1 MKSQLG
7 YLRRNSFRQDYP
19 MTQLTPIQLEDGTI
33 IYIEATNNVDA
44 PPVITEVSPEGEE
57 EALIDKGWD
66 ADAAQKQIVQNFQ
79 AIEGTI
85 RAYTVY
91 SLNAFKKIPVA
102 NIDKVTLEFGI
113 KVGGEAGIPYVTKG
127 TAESNL
133 KVTVEC
139 SFPDQPEKKTQQS

>member
-1 MKSQLG
+1 
-7 YLRRNSFRQDYP
+7 

-33 IYIEATNNVDA
+33 IYIEATNNVDT
-44 PPVITEVSPEGEE
+44 PPIITEVSPEGEE

-66 ADAAQKQIVQNFQ
+66 ANVAQKQIVQNFQ

-85 RAYTVY
+85 RAYTVHT
-91 SLNAFKKIPVA
+91 LNAFKKIPVA

-113 KVGGEAGIPYVTKG
+113 KVGGEAGVPYITKG

-133 KVTVEC
+133 KITVEC
-139 SFPDQPEKKTQQS
+139 SFPDQLEKKTQ

>member
-1 MKSQLG
+1 
-7 YLRRNSFRQDYP
+7 
-19 MTQLTPIQLEDGTI
+19 MTQLTPIHLEDGTI

-44 PPVITEVSPEGEE
+44 PPVSIEVSPEGEE

-113 KVGGEAGIPYVTKG
+113 KVGGEAGIPYITKG

>member
-1 MKSQLG
+1 
-7 YLRRNSFRQDYP
+7 

-33 IYIEATNNVDA
+33 IYIEATDNINA
-44 PPVITEVSPEGEE
+44 PPVITESPEGEE

-66 ADAAQKQIVQNFQ
+66 VDAAQKQIVQNFQ

-133 KVTVEC
+133 KITVEC
-139 SFPDQPEKKTQQS
+139 SFPDQPEKKTQPS

>member
-1 MKSQLG
+1 
-7 YLRRNSFRQDYP
+7 

-33 IYIEATNNVDA
+33 IYIETTNNVDA
-44 PPVITEVSPEGEE
+44 PPVSIEVSPEGE

>member
-1 MKSQLG
+1 
-7 YLRRNSFRQDYP
+7 
-19 MTQLTPIQLEDGTI
+19 MTQLTPIYLEDGTI
-33 IYIEATNNVDA
+33 IYIEATDNVDA
-44 PPVITEVSPEGEE
+44 PPVSIESPQGEE

-66 ADAAQKQIVQNFQ
+66 ADVAQKQIVQNFQ

-91 SLNAFKKIPVA
+91 TLNAFKKIPIA

-113 KVGGEAGIPYVTKG
+113 KVGGEAGIPYITKG

-139 SFPDQPEKKTQQS
+139 SFPDQSEKKTQQS

>member
-1 MKSQLG
+1 
-7 YLRRNSFRQDYP
+7 

-33 IYIEATNNVDA
+33 IYIEATNNVDTA
-44 PPVITEVSPEGEE
+44 TVSIEVSLGGEE
-57 EALIDKGWD
+57 QALIDKGWD

-91 SLNAFKKIPVA
+91 SLNAFKKISVA

-139 SFPDQPEKKTQQS
+139 SFPDRLEKKTQQS

>member
-1 MKSQLG
+1 
-7 YLRRNSFRQDYP
+7 

-44 PPVITEVSPEGEE
+44 PPVITEVSPEGE

-139 SFPDQPEKKTQQS
+139 SFPDQPEKQTQQS

>member
-1 MKSQLG
+1 
-7 YLRRNSFRQDYP
+7 
-19 MTQLTPIQLEDGTI
+19 MTQLTPIHLEDGTI
-33 IYIEATNNVDA
+33 IYIEATDNVDA
-44 PPVITEVSPEGEE
+44 PPVSIEVSPEGEE
-57 EALIDKGWD
+57 KALIDKGWN
-66 ADAAQKQIVQNFQ
+66 ADVAQKQIVQNFQ

-102 NIDKVTLEFGI
+102 NINKVTLEFGI

-133 KVTVEC
+133 KITVEC
-139 SFPDQPEKKTQQS
+139 SFPEQVEKKTQQS